1 MTAIRT
7 RAALEAALGQVAA
20 LDPRLAALWRRAGT
34 PGLRRRAPGFTG
46 LFRIVV
52 GQQLSFHAAA
62 AIWRRLEERCH
73 PLTPET
79 FQAIDDAGLRGLG
92 LSRQKVRFGRALAGA
107 FAEGRLK
114 PAALA
119 RLDDE
124 AAIAALVE
132 LDGIGCWSAEC
143 YLLFS
148 FGRPDI
154 WPADDLALATAC
166 QGLLGLDQRPRGK
179 EMRALGEAWRP
190 WRSAVARLLWHGYR
204 KQVV

>member
-1 MTAIRT
+1 MTAIRS
-7 RAALEAALGQVAA
+7 RAALEAALTHVAA

-34 PGLRRRAPGFTG
+34 PDLRRRAPGFAA
-46 LFRIVV
+46 LLRIVV
-52 GQQLSFHAAA
+52 AQQLSFHAAA
-62 AIWRRLEERCH
+62 AIWRRLETRCD
-73 PLTPET
+73 PPTPEA
-79 FQAIDDAGLRGLG
+79 FLAQDDAGLRRLG

-114 PAALA
+114 PAALD

-132 LDGIGCWSAEC
+132 LEGIGRWSAEC

-148 FGRPDI
+148 FGRPDV

-166 QGLLGLDQRPRGK
+166 QGLLGLDQRPCGK

-190 WRSAVARLLWHGYR
+190 WRSAAARLLWHGYR
-204 KQVV
+204 KQMV